1 MSNEEEISLKDL
13 LQLQDKTNEETKDKE
28 DQILDHFDLKSVL
41 GQRRKQCWTA
51 DEAVTNCSK
60 CKVLF
65 SWCLRKHHC
74 RACGE
79 IFCHKCCSNSDILPR
94 SVEQFPSRVFTSRQ
108 PTPPP
113 ASPPLEVVP
122 TTEKASSYMK
132 TAKSTTKYLGKIAFD
147 YYYGKQKPKQNE
159 EPAIP
164 RCNSAEN
171 LNCEEQDQQ
180 AESSSPS
187 SVKREKTCNRCHAK
201 LSHAHAVDQ
210 YIPTLCQKTVV
221 QLVQVVRNSS
231 SEKAQQAAAIS
242 LLRSWREIQYALPT
256 QKPTTIEAQMLC
268 TNASLIADHSCWRV
282 MLAKSA
288 FMSQIDATE
297 QKKILD
303 LICRSESDEKQTCSC
318 ADLLCRDQ
326 VCNRGWSV
334 EACVTLLSD
343 EFFDCNVIF
352 QSASTFL
359 ARESQCTVDLS
370 FFIINLCWAIRF
382 ESKNDERRKCI
393 AQVLLAHAK
402 KDDEFFSDT
411 FWRCMSAVHDLTI
424 ENRIRKKYVHLL
436 KQLRQQN
443 ATLFDQLFAGKKM
456 LQALDA
462 SGPLQAV
469 QDSDNCFPEFLYQN
483 SFRLPVNPGSIIS
496 ALDLQSSKV
505 MKSATRPMVVPCK
518 PIGSDLAYK
527 ILLKRED
534 IRKDDT
540 IMSTVRYMRRLL
552 ETKFAVETGTRT
564 VGSQSVK
571 SQLVNSQSVKGHDH
585 TVGDQLLGD
594 QLTDSKLVGAACQ
607 GIQSVGVY
615 LQRSDAK
622 FCKESDQEDCSDRF
636 GIVCYK
642 CVPTSNNSGVIEMV
656 SPSTTLE
663 DVKQKYDLPLL
674 QFIRSKN
681 PVSIESEVLRERF
694 MRSTAASSV
703 ITYLLGIGDRHLEN
717 IMLTRDG
724 HLFHI
729 DFGFVLGDDPK
740 KSLIGSPAMRLT
752 SEMVEALGG
761 LESQY
766 YERFQNLCTSIFN
779 FLRREYTT
787 IALLLMPLSF
797 IGVCSVEKIEK
808 EIQTRFIPTDSKT
821 QANIQL
827 CNTLNDS
834 RGSIYVP
841 SVVDLMHSSGKHASS
856 LLTEPVMAIV
866 SLLPKSIKSIGSS
879 GNSSNSQDI
888 DEETKETTQK
898 RSNSEKRKSNSGS
911 GSRSTTFSGR
921 NSFERET
928 AALGRGVQAPL
939 RSPLVNP
946 SPIFEKL
953 QKESL
958 SQNSET

>member
-1 MSNEEEISLKDL
+1 MSQEKEISIQEL
-13 LQLQDKTNEETKDKE
+13 LSLQEEKPNENHIEKQDE
-28 DQILDHFDLKSVL
+28 SIDQFDLKSVL

-51 DEAVTNCSK
+51 DDAVTNCSK

-65 SWCLRKHHC
+65 SWCVRKHHC

-79 IFCHKCCSNSDILPR
+79 IFCYKCCSNNDILPR
-94 SVEQFPSRVFTSRQ
+94 SVEQFPSKTFTSRQ

-113 ASPPLEVVP
+113 PLASTTSTSSTLSPPV
-122 TTEKASSYMK
+122 EKNSEKSPSYIK
-132 TAKSTTKYLGKIAFD
+132 SAKSTTKYLGKLAFD
-147 YYYGKQKPKQNE
+147 YYYYGGTQKPKQNQE
-159 EPAIP
+159 VKIA
-164 RCNSAEN
+164 RCNSADQ
-171 LNCEEQDQQ
+171 LDCDDQSDCEEKQE
-180 AESSSPS
+180 AASPS
-187 SVKREKTCNRCHAK
+187 SAKKEKTCNRCHAK
-201 LSHAHAVDQ
+201 LAHAHAVDQ

-221 QLVQVVRNSS
+221 QLVQIVRDST

-256 QKPTTIEAQMLC
+256 QKPTTIETQMLC
-268 TNASLIADHSCWRV
+268 ANASLIADHSCWRV

-288 FMSQIDATE
+288 FSSHIDATE
-297 QKKILD
+297 QKKILN
-303 LICRSESDEKQTCSC
+303 LICQSDANREEKDSCSC
-318 ADLLCRDQ
+318 AQLLCRDQ
-326 VCNRGWSV
+326 ICSAGWSV

-343 EFFDCNVIF
+343 EFFDSSDVF
-352 QSASTFL
+352 QSASNYL
-359 ARESQCTVDLS
+359 ARDAQCTVDLS

-382 ESKNDERRKCI
+382 ESKNDERKKCI
-393 AQVLLAHAK
+393 TLVLLAHTK
-402 KDDEFFSDT
+402 RDEEFYSDT

-424 ENRIRKKYVHLL
+424 ENRIRKKYVAVLR
-436 KQLRQQN
+436 QLRQQN
-443 ATLFDQLFAGKKM
+443 STLFDQLFAGKKM

-469 QDSDNCFPEFLYQN
+469 QDSDNCFPEFSYQDA
-483 SFRLPVNPGSIIS
+483 FRLPVNANSIIS

-518 PIGSDLAYK
+518 PIGSDSAFK

-552 ETKFAVETGTRT
+552 ETKFAAETAICA
-564 VGSQSVK
+564 VGSQ
-571 SQLVNSQSVKGHDH
+571 N
-585 TVGDQLLGD
+585 
-594 QLTDSKLVGAACQ
+594 AA
-607 GIQSVGVY
+607 SD

-622 FCKESDQEDCSDRF
+622 FCRENDQKDSSDCF

-656 SPSTTLE
+656 SPATTLE
-663 DVKQKYDLPLL
+663 DVKQKYDLSLL
-674 QFIRSKN
+674 QFVRSKN
-681 PVSIESEVLRERF
+681 PNSVDSEIIRERF

-740 KSLIGSPAMRLT
+740 KSLIGAPAMRLT

-766 YERFQNLCTSIFN
+766 YERFKNLCTSIFN

-821 QANIQL
+821 QANILL

-866 SLLPKSIKSIGSS
+866 SLLPKSIKSIASGSS
-879 GNSSNSQDI
+879 SSSLQQQNVQ
-888 DEETKETTQK
+888 ET
-898 RSNSEKRKSNSGS
+898 NDAAEKGDLQRKSSGS
-911 GSRSTTFSGR
+911 ASKAMNFSGR

-946 SPIFEKL
+946 SPIFERL
-953 QKESL
+953 QKDTNVSKNEK
-958 SQNSET
+958 